1 MKQDSKRLS
10 SVLFAGFLLIAAIL
24 VYFELI
30 VPAYTQLQAD
40 KGQDMS
46 EKVLYNNEKQIVTQ
60 VQALLSSYQNQSAA
74 NQSVALAL
82 PVGQNTA
89 DAIAQVY
96 GIATNAGLTIKSMGI
111 AVQAVQATAVANS
124 TVPTTGGQIANA
136 AAGGGSIVE
145 PTGTVSLQVTGTG
158 SYESFKTFLEGL
170 ETNIRI
176 FDVTAVAIEPA
187 LDSTIAPIVTTKAQT
202 VQTNAITETNNQD
215 MFNYTLTVVT
225 YYQAE

>member
-30 VPAYTQLQAD
+30 VPAYGQLQID
-40 KGQDMS
+40 KGQDLS
-46 EKVLYNNEKQIVTQ
+46 EKALYSNEKQIVTQ
-60 VQALLSSYQNQSAA
+60 VQALLSTYQNQSAA

-96 GIATNAGLTIKSMGI
+96 GIATNAGLSIRSMGI

-124 TVPTTGGQIANA
+124 TVPTSGQIANA

-158 SYESFKTFLEGL
+158 SYESFKTFLQGL

-176 FDVTAVAIEPA
+176 FDVTAVSIEPA
-187 LDSTIAPIVTTKAQT
+187 INSTVQPVVTTKGQT
-202 VQTNAITETNNQD
+202 VQTNQVTQANSQD
-215 MFNYTLTVVT
+215 MFNYTLTAVT
-225 YYQAE
+225 YYQAQ